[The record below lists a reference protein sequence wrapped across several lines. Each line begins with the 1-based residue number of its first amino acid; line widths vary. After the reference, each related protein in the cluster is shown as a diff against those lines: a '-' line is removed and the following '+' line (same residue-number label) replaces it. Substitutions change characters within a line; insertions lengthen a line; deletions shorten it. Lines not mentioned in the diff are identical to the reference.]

1 MLYIA
6 AILFVLLTAGL
17 VVLAFENF
25 LNDIALSFFVWNTP
39 PLSVGWLLLLSCLL
53 GAAMLFLVAAAAAMD
68 DRRELKRLR
77 ARVRELEGV
86 IALAMP
92 VGVPAAAP
100 IVPMP
105 GMPGTPPDISDMT
118 TLH

>member
-6 AILFVLLTAGL
+6 VILFFLLTAGL

-25 LNDIALSFFVWNTP
+25 LNDVSLSIFVWNTQS
-39 PLSVGWLLLLSCLL
+39 LSVGWLLLLSCLL

-68 DRRELKRLR
+68 DRHELKRLR

-86 IALAMP
+86 IALA
-92 VGVPAAAP
+92 VHVDAPAVAP

>member
-25 LNDIALSFFVWNTP
+25 LNDISVSFFVWNTP
-39 PLSVGWLLLLSCLL
+39 PMSVGWLLLLSCLL

-86 IALAMP
+86 IALAASAVAP
-92 VGVPAAAP
+92 V
-100 IVPMP
+100 VPMP